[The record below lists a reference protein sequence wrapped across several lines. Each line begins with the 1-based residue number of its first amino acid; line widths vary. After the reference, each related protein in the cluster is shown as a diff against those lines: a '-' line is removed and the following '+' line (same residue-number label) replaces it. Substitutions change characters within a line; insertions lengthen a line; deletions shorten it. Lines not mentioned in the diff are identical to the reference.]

1 MRRATT
7 VLIAAVAL
15 VSIVALGLV
24 AAGCGSGGSSS
35 VPSDSVATVGGVNV
49 STSDFQQLLT
59 QAQTQ
64 MKAQGMNVPQKGTP
78 SYDHYAAQIVNFL
91 VQEQIVAQSAKQ
103 LGIQVTDKEVN
114 DQLAQL
120 NKAYGGAAKVQALI
134 KSQGMTPD
142 LLKRSIRSQTLSSR
156 AAAIV
161 TKKATVSDAEIQAYW
176 NAHKTQLAKVKKT
189 ATLAKAKTT
198 IQQTLLSAKQQQLW
212 AAWIAERSKA
222 LGVAYASGYDPATLT
237 ASPVASASPA
247 G

>member
-1 MRRATT
+1 M
-7 VLIAAVAL
+7 
-15 VSIVALGLV
+15 
-24 AAGCGSGGSSS
+24 
-35 VPSDSVATVGGVNV
+35 
-49 STSDFQQLLT
+49 
-59 QAQTQ
+59 
-64 MKAQGMNVPQKGTP
+64 
-78 SYDHYAAQIVNFL
+78 
-91 VQEQIVAQSAKQ
+91 QEQIVAQSAKE
-103 LGIQVTDKEVN
+103 LGVQVTDKEVN

-120 NKAYGGAAKVQALI
+120 EKAYGGEAKVLALL
-134 KSQGMTPD
+134 KEQGMTLD

-176 NAHKTQLAKVKKT
+176 NAHKAQLSKAKKT

-212 AAWIAERSKA
+212 TAWIAARSKA
-222 LGVAYASGYDPATLT
+222 LGVTYASGYDPAKLT